1 MITLKT
7 GDRISEYILEEPLGK
22 GGFGEVWRAR
32 HHLWKD
38 RQVAV
43 KVPLRPEAVQ
53 DLTNEGLIQATLD
66 HPGIAKSLGMD
77 AESDP
82 PYFIVE
88 FIDGRSLRSV
98 LDEQQS
104 LPSAAVLSILKQLL
118 SVLEYAH
125 ERGVIHQD
133 IKPENI
139 LLTDD
144 GVVKLTDF
152 GLGQTVKGESLLL
165 SASLRTAGASPG
177 GTIGYIAPEIRDHEG
192 TPDGRADLYSV
203 GILIFELLTGRR
215 PAGGELPSELVG
227 HLPPW
232 CDRVFR
238 GLYTRRDARFKDVAA
253 VRAVLPNPPALP
265 NGVSKSEGDAPP
277 PEVSTGKTAAAA
289 TLVAAAEAS
298 RILGVSDDQ
307 MRSLV
312 GEGKLHPVSID
323 GTMHYDRAAL
333 LQVQNEESLVAEATP
348 VTPPPIPESPSP
360 SFGVDVSTKPGSK
373 DVSTSKA
380 KKEYRRDSTSRNVAS
395 TKLASAGLFVR
406 SIAALIDV
414 VVAIFIARLL
424 VGILGVTPQSSVV
437 FSFLAYGWICHGV
450 TGRTV
455 GKLFMGIRVVT
466 ANGDSISI
474 ARSLIRSMGMI
485 LSVLFLGAGYLII
498 PFTRMKQGWHDFL
511 AETRVVYSRW

>member
-1 MITLKT
+1 VITLKT

-38 RQVAV
+38 RLVAV
-43 KVPLRPEAVQ
+43 KIPLRPEAVQ
-53 DLTNEGLIQATLD
+53 DLTNEGLIQASLD
-66 HPGIAKSLGMD
+66 HPGIAQSLGMD

-88 FIDGRSLRSV
+88 FIEGNSLRVV
-98 LDEQQS
+98 LDEQEK
-104 LPSAAVLSILKQLL
+104 LPSATVLSILKQLL

-139 LLTDD
+139 LVTED

-152 GLGQTVKGESLLL
+152 GLGQTVTGESLLL

-177 GTIGYIAPEIRDHEG
+177 GTIGYIAPEIRDSEG

-203 GILIFELLTGRR
+203 GILVFELLTGRR

-238 GLYTRRDARFKDVAA
+238 GLYTRREARFKDVAA
-253 VRAVLPNPPALP
+253 VRAVLPTPPALP
-265 NGVSKSEGDAPP
+265 NGVSKSAGYPT
-277 PEVSTGKTAAAA
+277 PEEATEKNTATVPIASA

-298 RILGVSDDQ
+298 RILGVSSDQ
-307 MRSLV
+307 LRSFV
-312 GEGKLHPVSID
+312 GEGKLNPVSVN
-323 GTMHYDRAAL
+323 GMLHYDRIAL
-333 LQVQNEESLVAEATP
+333 LQVQENLSSDATP
-348 VTPPPIPESPSP
+348 VTPPPVPNSPSP
-360 SFGVDVSTKPGSK
+360 SHGIDVSTQHRVK
-373 DVSTSKA
+373 DLHPQ
-380 KKEYRRDSTSRNVAS
+380 SRIPQP
-395 TKLASAGLFVR
+395 ASAGLFVR
-406 SIAALIDV
+406 MIAALIDL
-414 VVAIFIARLL
+414 VVAFLIARM
-424 VGILGVTPQSSVV
+424 VIGISGLWPEFSVA
-437 FSFLAYGWICHGV
+437 FSFLTYGWICHGV

-466 ANGDSISI
+466 AGGDPVSI
-474 ARSLIRSMGMI
+474 ARSLIRSLGMVLSI
-485 LSVLFLGAGYLII
+485 LCFGFGYLII
-498 PFTRMKQGWHDFL
+498 PFTSRKQGWHDYL
-511 AETRVVYSRW
+511 AETVVVYSRQ